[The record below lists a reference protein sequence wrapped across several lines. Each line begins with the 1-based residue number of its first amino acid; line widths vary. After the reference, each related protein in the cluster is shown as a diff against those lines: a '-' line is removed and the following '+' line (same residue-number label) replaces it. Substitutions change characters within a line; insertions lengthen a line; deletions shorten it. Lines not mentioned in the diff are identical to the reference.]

1 MCSPVPDVRAN
12 LSTRCCRRCTSPTPG
27 ILRPSH
33 VRRLSLKHELPD
45 SIHLSE
51 RHTMHK
57 HLNLWL
63 TLAGVGGF
71 MIYAITVMILAP
83 V

>member
-1 MCSPVPDVRAN
+1 
-12 LSTRCCRRCTSPTPG
+12 
-27 ILRPSH
+27 
-33 VRRLSLKHELPD
+33 
-45 SIHLSE
+45 
-51 RHTMHK
+51 MHK